1 MWALPHTPF
10 GKSVNCVSTVLPS
23 WLLHDHK
30 CCMCYCCCFLM
41 TSTHFLFM
49 QVKENISVTA
59 VSLLIVTV
67 ATLMFVVSY
76 YVDGVCIQR

>member
-1 MWALPHTPF
+1 
-10 GKSVNCVSTVLPS
+10 VNCFSTVPPS
-23 WLLHDHK
+23 WLLLHDHK
-30 CCMCYCCCFLM
+30 CCMCCCCSLM

-49 QVKENISVTA
+49 QVKENISVTS

-67 ATLMFVVSY
+67 ATLMFVISY